1 MLIGRSLMNFNI
13 ELIIQKAVQQGE
25 RDAKDNKPVDK
36 LQVSKVTG
44 VDYLRGYESIKE
56 TKGYEIIK

>member
-1 MLIGRSLMNFNI
+1 MNFNI

-44 VDYLRGYESIKE
+44 VDYLRGYESVKE
-56 TKGYEIIK
+56 TKGYEVIK